1 MFKLS
6 ENYEIVRRIL
16 KCDYIRYS
24 PAEIST
30 INTASSQIYI
40 NIPREDSI
48 TSLLNSYLEL
58 NFDVIHAATNNRYKD
73 ANDIRLVNLGPIS
86 FFSTYKL
93 TTSSGKHLEE
103 ISHAYIVS
111 LMYKLLTSSK
121 DSDDLSIGF
130 DRNRGTRKNELAN
143 NKNIKGKY
151 HIRIYLKGI
160 FGFAEHQEKGTYGLG
175 YKLTLTRNTDNAVLN
190 KDNAVANGR
199 IKINSLDW
207 YVPHYSPNL
216 EEYTKLMNQIKKNTP
231 TLLHYPERS
240 VFMKEVNTQNL
251 WTFELGTQ
259 ECINVPIWIF
269 VAFQQNDRQNDQNLN
284 NDTFY
289 RPLVT
294 SAQCIIGTE
303 KYPDSSILLNYN
315 DDDYSQGYGQ
325 IKEAFKALTK
335 DNLLQQNISEHDYR
349 SSNDG
354 NNIGYNIYAFDI
366 RYQENF
372 ESSQPIKVEFKFD
385 GVVPAGIYGYALV
398 LTNRLIS
405 ISSDGQRMFDLNYVI
420 FNFFITLSF
429 SFIFNSVFFNNDSL
443 YLSFK
448 LWMW

>member
-1 MFKLS
+1 M
-6 ENYEIVRRIL
+6 
-16 KCDYIRYS
+16 
-24 PAEIST
+24 
-30 INTASSQIYI
+30 
-40 NIPREDSI
+40 
-48 TSLLNSYLEL
+48 LNSYIKL
-58 NFDVIHAATNNRYKD
+58 NFDVLRADNNNRYVD
-73 ANDIRLVNLGPIS
+73 TNDIRLVNLGPIAL
-86 FFSTYKL
+86 FSIYKL

-103 ISHAYIVS
+103 ISHAHIVS
-111 LMYKLLTSSK
+111 LMYKLLTSSR

-130 DRNRGTRKNELAN
+130 DRNRGRRKNELTN
-143 NKNIKGKY
+143 NKTIKGKY
-151 HIRIYLKGI
+151 HIRIYLKDI

-175 YKLTLTRNTDNAVLN
+175 YKLTLTRNTDKIVLN

-199 IKINSLDW
+199 VKINSLDW

-216 EEYTKLMNQIKKNTP
+216 EEYNKLMTQIKKNSP

-259 ECINVPIWIF
+259 EGINVPIRIF
-269 VAFQQNDRQNDQNLN
+269 VAFQENDRQNDQNLN

-303 KYPDSSILLNYN
+303 KYPDSGILLNYN

-335 DNLLQQNISEHDYR
+335 DNLLQPYISEDDFR
-349 SSNDG
+349 SSNKGD
-354 NNIGYNIYAFDI
+354 NIGYNIYAFDI
-366 RYQENF
+366 RYHKNF

-385 GVVPAGIYGYALV
+385 GVVSAGIYGYALV
-398 LTNRLIS
+398 LTNKLIS
-405 ISSDGQRMFDLNYVI
+405 ISSDGQRMFDL
-420 FNFFITLSF
+420 T
-429 SFIFNSVFFNNDSL
+429 
-443 YLSFK
+443 
-448 LWMW
+448 